1 MRKPHGPPHV
11 FVSSACHRP
20 KALCETLGEGDYN
33 PPGSQ
38 GIPWPI
44 SEHRHT
50 PSSCLFIRRSSRA
63 SGEPARCRRGIEEGL
78 DRPLLAPTT
87 PHSCFHPLLPRK
99 ILLLGHPRTRTSGTR
114 RSSSGISLQRS
125 RPLPPCGKSENL
137 WFPSG
142 TEARPPGAGA
152 GPLEHSRPTHAGG
165 EHISP
170 ESFPVGVGRRGG
182 QGRWETGRDTCVTRL
197 GGREIE
203 GNRHTGRK
211 MVRGCLSG
219 SMG

>member
-1 MRKPHGPPHV
+1 MGLHTCSCPPRVTGQRRCARHWGRGIITLPEARASHGPSLNIDTPHPPAC
-11 FVSSACHRP
+11 SS
-20 KALCETLGEGDYN
+20 D
-33 PPGSQ
+33 
-38 GIPWPI
+38 
-44 SEHRHT
+44 
-50 PSSCLFIRRSSRA
+50 A

-99 ILLLGHPRTRTSGTR
+99 ILLLGHARTRTSGTR